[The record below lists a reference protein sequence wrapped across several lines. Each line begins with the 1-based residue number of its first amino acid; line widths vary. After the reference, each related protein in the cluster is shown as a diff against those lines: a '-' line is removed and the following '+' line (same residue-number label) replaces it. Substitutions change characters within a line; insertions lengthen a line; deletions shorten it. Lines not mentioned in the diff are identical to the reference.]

1 MPIYDQSYAHWK
13 GRLEGHIFRWLPIT
27 LTGIRLPFRSKL
39 FLVLFILGLVPFVIR
54 AAMIVLFYYVENM
67 QGDDEF
73 SNLILQKES
82 FFNDFLTQNQ
92 IFGIIIVC
100 LFAGAPLVARDMK
113 AGALEVY
120 FSKPLLLLDYLIGKW
135 MVIAFFLAC
144 MTLFP
149 ALLLLI
155 LDLAFTTQ
163 EGYFTEWIS
172 ILPRV
177 ISASVLIIA
186 VCSFIVLAA
195 SSLSRTARNAAVVW
209 FAFHMALLILSRMA
223 RGIFTNNDFA
233 LLDIRSSLCYV
244 SETYFYGSQPDYSLH
259 WSISLLY
266 LLAIMTGALLIL
278 LKRLKGVEVVK
289 S

>member
-27 LTGIRLPFRSKL
+27 LNGIRLPFRSKL
-39 FLVLFILGLVPFVIR
+39 FLVLFILSLVPFVIR
-54 AAMIVLFYYVENM
+54 AGMIVLFSYVEGM
-67 QGDDEF
+67 QSDKDVAAWITQEDF
-73 SNLILQKES
+73 YY
-82 FFNDFLTQNQ
+82 DFLTKNQ
-92 IFGIIIVC
+92 MFGIIIVC

-135 MVIAFFLAC
+135 MVIAFFMAC

-163 EGYFTEWIS
+163 EGYFSEWIS
-172 ILPRV
+172 LLPRV
-177 ISASVLIIA
+177 ISVSVLIIT

-209 FAFHMALLILSRMA
+209 FAFHMALFILSRMA
-223 RGIFTNNDFA
+223 RGIFTDNDFA
-233 LLDIRSSLCYV
+233 LLDIRSSLCHV
-244 SETYFYGSQPDYSLH
+244 SGTFFPSVQPDYSLH

-266 LLAIMTGALLIL
+266 LLGFMVGAFLIL